1 MPPRRRKPIDH
12 PEDPRLVRLTGI
24 CLRLP
29 EVIREYNGDHAAFRV
44 RKKTFAY
51 FLNNHHGDGIVAF
64 TCKVL
69 PGGNAALVKA
79 KPIKFYIPSYVGPK
93 GWVALRLDVGEID
106 WDEVSRLVGGSY
118 QLVAP
123 KRLADLTLSR
133 E

>member
-1 MPPRRRKPIDH
+1 MAHRRSKSVDG
-12 PEDPRLVRLTGI
+12 PEDSRLLRLTAI
-24 CLRLP
+24 CLRFP

-51 FLNNHHGDGIVAF
+51 FLNNHHGDRIVAV

-69 PGGNAALVKA
+69 PGGNAALAKA
-79 KPIKFYIPSYVGPK
+79 QPARFYIPSYVGPR

-123 KRLADLTLSR
+123 RRLANLTL
-133 E
+133 

>member
-1 MPPRRRKPIDH
+1 MPPRQRKPIDN